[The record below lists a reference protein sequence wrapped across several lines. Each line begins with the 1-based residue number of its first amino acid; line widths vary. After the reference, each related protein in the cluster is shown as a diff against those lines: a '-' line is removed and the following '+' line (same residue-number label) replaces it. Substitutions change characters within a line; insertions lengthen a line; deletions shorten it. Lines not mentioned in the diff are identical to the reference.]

1 MGVFPQLKERNS
13 VNLRF
18 GKSRQKNWST
28 KLLISSIQGRKA
40 HFFFASHENKSCFS
54 LACVFNSLLP
64 KNATGS
70 KGFSRIK
77 TGKSKR
83 KKIQK
88 SIYNT
93 LKKFSPPPQL
103 KVNKSLIFFFFSS
116 SRPCD
121 LGSASSGFRGELF
134 LHLGPRLFCLLVVL
148 VGQPAFHGFHGSL
161 RCLGIQIT

>member
-1 MGVFPQLKERNS
+1 M
-13 VNLRF
+13 NLRF
-18 GKSRQKNWST
+18 GKSRQKKWSA
-28 KLLISSIQGRKA
+28 KPLISSIQGRKA
-40 HFFFASHENKSCFS
+40 HFLFASHENKSCFS

-64 KNATGS
+64 QNATGS

-83 KKIQK
+83 KKYK
-88 SIYNT
+88 SQFTIH
-93 LKKFSPPPQL
+93 LKKIFPSPTIEGKQ
-103 KVNKSLIFFFFSS
+103 VFDFFFSS
-116 SRPCD
+116 SRPCG

-161 RCLGIQIT
+161 CCLGIQIT